1 MRIEWS
7 STANKDVLSIIEF
20 ISEDDPVSALSLIK
34 EIENGLEAIAEFP
47 EMGRIVPEFMI
58 PSIRE
63 LIVKEHYRVIYEI
76 RAEVILVSSIRHSRR
91 KPLI

>member
-7 STANKDVLSIIEF
+7 STANKDALSIIEY
-20 ISEDDPVSALSLIK
+20 ISEDDPVSALALI
-34 EIENGLEAIAEFP
+34 EAIEEGLEAVAELP

-63 LIVKEHYRVIYEI
+63 LIIKEHYRVIYEI
-76 RAEVILVSSIRHSRR
+76 RTEVILVSTIRHARR
-91 KPLI
+91 KPLT